1 MITLTEQTFS
11 SPSGNPGPLSFSD
24 QFSYPRSR
32 GNTRAMAS
40 NETGVGRNFEKYVGF
55 RHINRYIS
63 ENVEDKHVVTM
74 EDE

>member
-1 MITLTEQTFS
+1 
-11 SPSGNPGPLSFSD
+11 
-24 QFSYPRSR
+24 
-32 GNTRAMAS
+32 MAS

-63 ENVEDKHVVTM
+63 ENVEDRHVVTM